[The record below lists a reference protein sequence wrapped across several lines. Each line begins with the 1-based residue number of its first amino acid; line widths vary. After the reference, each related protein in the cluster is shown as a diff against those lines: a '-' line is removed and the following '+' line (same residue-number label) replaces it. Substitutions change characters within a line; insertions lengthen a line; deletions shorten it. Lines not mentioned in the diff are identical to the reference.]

1 MITLYGG
8 PSAAS
13 TVVHWLL
20 IELELPH
27 QLHLF
32 DLDRHEHRT
41 LEYLKLNPAGTV
53 PTLVLDGQVLTETA
67 AIAMHLADLH
77 PARALAPAPGT
88 PERAAYYQWMV
99 FMANTVQPAYR
110 AWFYP
115 TEPAGAESVEAT
127 KRQARA
133 HLEAAWAR
141 VAAHL
146 EANAPYMLGER
157 LTAVDFLT
165 TILMRW
171 SRNMPRPADTWPALA
186 AYARRMK
193 SLPSFK
199 EVYAREGLTDW
210 T

>member
-1 MITLYGG
+1 M
-8 PSAAS
+8 
-13 TVVHWLL
+13 L
-20 IELELPH
+20 IELGLPH
-27 QLHLF
+27 ELRLY
-32 DLDRHEHRT
+32 DLDRLQHRT
-41 LEYLKLNPAGTV
+41 PEYLKLNPAGTV
-53 PTLVLDGQVLTETA
+53 PTLEQGGLVLTETA

-77 PARALAPAPGT
+77 PERGLAPAVGTPARAL
-88 PERAAYYQWMV
+88 YYQWMF

-115 TEPAGAESVEAT
+115 SEPAGAGNVEASQQ
-127 KRQARA
+127 QARA
-133 HLEAAWAR
+133 RLEQAWGR

-146 EANAPYMLGER
+146 EADGEANGGPYMLGTR

-171 SRNMPRPADTWPALA
+171 ARNMPRPVESWPALA
-186 AYARRMK
+186 TYARRMK
-193 SLPSFK
+193 SMPSFK

>member
-1 MITLYGG
+1 M
-8 PSAAS
+8 
-13 TVVHWLL
+13 
-20 IELELPH
+20 
-27 QLHLF
+27 F
-32 DLDRHEHRT
+32 
-41 LEYLKLNPAGTV
+41 
-53 PTLVLDGQVLTETA
+53 
-67 AIAMHLADLH
+67 
-77 PARALAPAPGT
+77 
-88 PERAAYYQWMV
+88 

-115 TEPAGAESVEAT
+115 NEPAGAENADAT
-127 KRQARA
+127 KRQARL
-133 HLEAAWAR
+133 HLEDAWAR

-146 EANAPYMLGER
+146 EAQREANAGPYMLGAR

-171 SRNMPRPADTWPALA
+171 ARKMPRPVETWPALA
-186 AYARRMK
+186 AYARQMK